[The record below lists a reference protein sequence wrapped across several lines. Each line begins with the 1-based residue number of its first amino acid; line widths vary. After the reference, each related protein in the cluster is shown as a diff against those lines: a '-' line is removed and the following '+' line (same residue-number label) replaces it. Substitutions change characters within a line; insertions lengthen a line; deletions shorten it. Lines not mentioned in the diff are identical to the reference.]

1 MANDLSW
8 LPTRPDWTDLLDRAR
23 QLSPTEAF
31 KSFRLLANTSMDFVR
46 AGKLDKAIQRYIAA
60 RGTPPD
66 WTSLRLSLLSS
77 STTTHLLA
85 GIRLGALRRGVILEI
100 YEAAFGQYRQE
111 INDSSSAL
119 HRFQPHVVCL
129 ALDAR
134 HLAGTRNANV
144 EQALNHLQ
152 SVWREVQQQ
161 LRCAVIQQTILP
173 IFLPLLGNNES
184 QWPQSPAAIVE
195 QLNHELRTS
204 SAAAGVT
211 LFSVDRWAAQDGI
224 AAWHDA
230 ALWNRSKQEIHPR
243 VSNSY
248 GDQLG
253 RLLAAMRGRSSK
265 VLVLDLDNTLW
276 GGVIGDDGLDGILLG
291 QGSAV
296 GEAHLDLQRYALQL
310 SQRGVLLGVC
320 SKNDETNAFAA
331 FDQHPEM
338 LLRRQDIACFVA
350 NWSDKATNLRQI
362 AATLNVGLDSLVFVD
377 DNPAERA
384 LVRRELPMVAVPEL
398 PEDPAGFVG
407 CLAAAGYFEAL
418 SITADDSARVE
429 QYRANAERDSLRQ
442 STTDLDG
449 FLRALG
455 MELVWSSFDTVG
467 LTRIVQLMN
476 KTNQFNLTTR
486 RYTEAEVSA
495 MLDRPDVLSLQFRL
509 TDVYGD
515 NGIIG
520 IIVGRGLDAA
530 TLEIESWLMSC
541 RVLGRTVEEAAL
553 NVLADRAKQSGYRSL
568 VGLYRPT
575 AKNSMVAGLYDRLG
589 FNLSETLEDGS
600 TRWTLD
606 LHTFTPRPGPVRIVE
621 ANQWKTAMS
630 IAS

>member
-23 QLSPTEAF
+23 QLSPAEAF

-85 GIRLGALRRGVILEI
+85 GIRLGALRRGVVLKI

-152 SVWREVQQQ
+152 SIWREVQEQ
-161 LRCAVIQQTILP
+161 LGCTVIQQTILP
-173 IFLPLLGNNES
+173 VFPPLLGNNEN
-184 QWPQSPAAIVE
+184 QWPRSPAAIVE
-195 QLNHELRTS
+195 QLNHELRSS

-230 ALWNRSKQEIHPR
+230 ALWNRSKQEVHPR

-310 SQRGVLLGVC
+310 SQRGVVLGVC